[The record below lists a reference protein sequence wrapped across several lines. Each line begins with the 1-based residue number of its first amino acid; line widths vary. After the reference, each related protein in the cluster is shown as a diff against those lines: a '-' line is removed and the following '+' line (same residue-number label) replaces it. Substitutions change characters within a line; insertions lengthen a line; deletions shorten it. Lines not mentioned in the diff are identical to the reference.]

1 MIDYRKIITIEPGK
15 RGGKACIRNMRITVN
30 DILAWL
36 ASGMTFAEIIEEYE
50 ELNYDDIIAVLTYAS
65 DRENR
70 IYQVAL

>member
-36 ASGMTFAEIIEEYE
+36 ASGMTFAEIIEEYD